1 MPKAKLDY
9 AYCLTAWCE
18 PGKKKTDH
26 WDTHIPGFVF
36 EKRESGSGTY
46 ALRFT
51 DASGRQ
57 RQYKIGRF
65 GDITTDQA
73 RKAAAKLRAE
83 VVLGGNPQA
92 EKQVRKAVGTYS
104 DLAKSHLEHAEAYI
118 KSHACTEMT
127 LRLHIVPR
135 WGKMLLTD
143 IKTQDIS
150 KWLAGKLSD
159 GLKPS
164 TVERI
169 RMTFNRSFELGNK
182 WDIPGSEVNPV
193 KNVTRLKFNNART
206 RFLSPEEAARLQKAA
221 AVSDNTQLASFVALA
236 LLTGARRNEII
247 RAKWA
252 DFDLERRLWLIP
264 ETKNG
269 TPRYVPLS
277 QQAIAVIERL
287 PRWDNCE
294 WLIPNP
300 KTLKPYNTVKRAWTS
315 AVNVA
320 GLQGLRIHD
329 LRHSFC
335 SSAVAAGVDLY
346 TVGKLVGHKD
356 YKSSQRYSHVGE
368 TGLLKAVE
376 KSAANLNVDW
386 ANAGGV
392 GHGFSVGN

>member
-9 AYCLTAWCE
+9 TYCLTAWCE

-36 EKRESGSGTY
+36 EKRESGGGTY

-51 DASGRQ
+51 DVSGRQ
-57 RQYKIGRF
+57 RQFKIGRF
-65 GDITTDQA
+65 GEITTDQA

-92 EKQVRKAVGTYS
+92 EKQEKKAIGLYS
-104 DLAKSHLEHAEAYI
+104 DLAKLHHEHAVGYI
-118 KSHACTEMT
+118 KSHGATEMI
-127 LRLHIVPR
+127 LRLHILPR
-135 WGKMLLTD
+135 WGKVRLD
-143 IKTQDIS
+143 EIRTQDIS
-150 KWLAGKLSD
+150 KWLADKVSA
-159 GLKPS
+159 GLAPS

-169 RMTFNRSFELGNK
+169 RVTLNRSFELGNK
-182 WDIPGSEVNPV
+182 WGIPGAEVNPV
-193 KNVTRLKFNNART
+193 KNVTRLRFNNART
-206 RFLSPEEAARLQKAA
+206 RFLLPAEAARLHKAA
-221 AVSDNTQLASFVALA
+221 ADSDNTQLASFVALA
-236 LLTGARRNEII
+236 LLTGARRNEILK
-247 RAKWA
+247 AKWV
-252 DFDLERRLWLIP
+252 DVDTERRLWLIP

-277 QQAIAVIERL
+277 EQAIAVIENL
-287 PRWDNCE
+287 PRWDKCE

-300 KTLKPYNTVKRAWTS
+300 KTLKPYNTVKRAWAS
-315 AVNVA
+315 AVKAA
-320 GLQGLRIHD
+320 GLSGLRIHD

-356 YKSSQRYSHVGE
+356 YKSSQRYSHVAD

-386 ANAGGV
+386 AGA
-392 GHGFSVGN
+392 GHGL